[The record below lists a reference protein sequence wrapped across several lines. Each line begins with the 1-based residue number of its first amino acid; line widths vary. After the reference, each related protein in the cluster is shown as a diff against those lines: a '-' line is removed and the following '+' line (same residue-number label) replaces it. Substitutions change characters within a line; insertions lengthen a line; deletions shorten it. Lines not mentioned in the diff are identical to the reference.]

1 MLKDTELKIIRDVSQ
16 KYHVRR
22 VLLFGSN
29 LDADNDAHDIDIAV
43 EGLSPETFFE
53 YYGDLMMR
61 LSQPV
66 DVVDLS
72 NTSKFNE
79 LIMRDGVSLYG

>member
-22 VLLFGSN
+22 VLLFGSS
-29 LDADNDAHDIDIAV
+29 LDADNDARDIDIAV
-43 EGLSPETFFE
+43 EGASPEIFFE
-53 YYGDLMMR
+53 YCGDLMMQ
-61 LSQPV
+61 LSRPV

-72 NTSKFNE
+72 TTSKFNE
-79 LIMRDGVSLYG
+79 LILRDGVALYG